1 MTRVWIAA
9 IALVGTMANVAAA
22 QDAKTVVLNAS
33 KAMGVDGLNSIHFYG
48 VAANGQLG
56 QNNNA
61 GQPWPVS
68 AANDY
73 VRAIDFTQGASRATW
88 QNYAVPVTGGAA
100 ALAAG
105 QQNIAADAPWAQK
118 VDIFLTPWGFLKA
131 AATND
136 LTMRTQTLDG
146 KRYYAVSV
154 TGSAKSPGGQ
164 PYRVVGYINRD
175 TNLVDRVQTW
185 LDHEFY
191 GDMLI
196 EADYLHYRDAANGLK
211 FPARIVQRRAGWP
224 TFEMYVLGANANPAN
239 LQALMTPPARGG
251 GPGGAAPAGGGRG
264 AGAPGDGRGGAP
276 AGAGGGR
283 GDGRGGPG
291 GAPAG
296 AQAGAPPGGRGA
308 APAGATSEKL
318 AEGVFRINGAYN
330 ALAVEMADHI
340 VLFEPGPQNLTRA
353 RAIITETKRV
363 FPNKPI
369 RYGVISHHH
378 LDHTQGL
385 AEVVAEGITI
395 VTPAVNRA
403 YLMSAMSAPRT
414 LAPDTLAK
422 SGKKPVVE
430 GFTGDKRVFQDSTRT
445 FEIHVIKGLP
455 HADGLVVGWLPKEKL
470 LVYADMF
477 NLPTEASG
485 PVPNPPVVGTQ
496 VFAAN
501 MERLNLDAERIM
513 SVHNLNPDRLTSRAE
528 LLKSLGR

>member
-1 MTRVWIAA
+1 MMRVLIAS
-9 IALVGTMANVAAA
+9 IALVGVIADAAAA
-22 QDAKTVVLNAS
+22 QDAKTIVSNAS
-33 KAMGVDGLNSIHFYG
+33 KAMGVDGLNSIHYYG
-48 VAANGQLG
+48 VAQNGNLG

-61 GQPWPVS
+61 NQPWPTT

-73 VRAIDFTQGASRATW
+73 VRAIDLTQMTSRASW
-88 QNYAVPVTGGAA
+88 QNYAVPVTGGSA
-100 ALAAG
+100 ALAAA
-105 QQNIAADAPWAQK
+105 QQIINSESPWAQRL
-118 VDIFLTPWGFLKA
+118 DIFITPWGFLKA

-136 LTMRTQTLDG
+136 ATVRTQTLDG
-146 KRYYAVSV
+146 KRYNVVTV

-164 PYRVVGYINRD
+164 PYRLAGYINRD
-175 TNLVDRVQTW
+175 TNLVDKVQTW
-185 LDHEFY
+185 LDNEFF

-196 EADYLHYRDAANGLK
+196 DADYLYYRDNNGLK
-211 FPARIVQRRAGWP
+211 YPARIVQKRAGWP

-239 LQALMTPPARGG
+239 LQALMTPPPPPAGR
-251 GPGGAAPAGGGRG
+251 GGAAPG
-264 AGAPGDGRGGAP
+264 AAPAAGRGGAP
-276 AGAGGGR
+276 
-283 GDGRGGPG
+283 P
-291 GAPAG
+291 
-296 AQAGAPPGGRGA
+296 A
-308 APAGATSEKL
+308 APTSEKL
-318 AEGVFRINGAYN
+318 AEGVFRINGPYN

-340 VLFEPGPQNLTRA
+340 VLFEPGPQNLARA
-353 RAIITETKRV
+353 RAIIAETKRV
-363 FPNKPI
+363 FPSKPI

-403 YLMSAMSAPRT
+403 YLMSAMSTART
-414 LAPDTLAK
+414 LAPDNLSK
-422 SGKKPVVE
+422 SGKKPLVE
-430 GFTGDKRVFQDSTRT
+430 GFTGDKRVFQDATRT

-455 HADGLVVGWLPKEKL
+455 HADGLVIGWLPKEKL

-501 MERLNLDAERIM
+501 MERLNLDAQRIM